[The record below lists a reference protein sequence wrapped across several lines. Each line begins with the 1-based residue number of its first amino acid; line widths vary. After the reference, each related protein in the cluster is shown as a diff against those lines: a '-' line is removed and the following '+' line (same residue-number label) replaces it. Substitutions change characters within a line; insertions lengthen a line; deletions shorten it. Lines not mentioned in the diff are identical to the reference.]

1 MRLAERLMRTT
12 RRQPAPALTLDS
24 AESTGSA
31 EFAERAVMHTDADGH
46 GRLRQDLDTPA
57 HPVSPVS
64 SVSQFGPAHPDT
76 SAAPAPDL
84 QVPRLG
90 ASGLNSLSHLS
101 ANGGT
106 AAFGLHADHGSA
118 ASSAAHPLHDTADTE
133 DADSA
138 PIPRVPVNDATLFR
152 AQRPEAAP
160 VAESVTAS
168 APRTDAPEAQ
178 TAQSGK
184 SRPLSRPAARPASAE
199 QTCDVTTLTLHGDH
213 YYEIRA
219 RLQDRLLEMMDL
231 AAAES
236 LSPDRLAAEI
246 SRLVEKLL
254 REEFRQAPLNAQE
267 QRQLVED
274 IRDEVMGLG
283 PLEPLLRDPTVNDI
297 LVNNYRMVYVERR
310 GKLIRVN
317 TRFLDD
323 DHLRKIID
331 RIVARIGRRVDEA
344 SPMVDARL
352 ADGSR
357 VNAIIPPLALDGP
370 SLSIRRFSK
379 DPLELE
385 DLIRFGAL
393 TPEMGEVLRGIVKA
407 RLNIIVSGG
416 TGSGKTT
423 MLNCLSR
430 FVPHDERIV
439 TIEDA
444 AELQLKQDHV
454 VRLETRPANIEGH
467 GQVTARDL
475 VKNCL
480 RMRPDRIIVGEVR
493 SGEVLDMLQAMNT
506 GHDGSLTT
514 IHANTPRDCLM
525 RLETMVAMAGLNIG
539 TLSLKRYISSAVD
552 VIIQVSRLADGSRK
566 MTSLSEI
573 TGMEGDAIT
582 MQDIFTFEQT
592 GVDENGK
599 VQGRFRSGGI
609 RPRFAPR
616 LAAMGIEL
624 GGALFDPGLSQ

>member
-12 RRQPAPALTLDS
+12 RRQPAPAPVPALTLDPV
-24 AESTGSA
+24 APPA
-31 EFAERAVMHTDADGH
+31 AHADADAC
-46 GRLRQDLDTPA
+46 GRLHLELD
-57 HPVSPVS
+57 
-64 SVSQFGPAHPDT
+64 GPDRD
-76 SAAPAPDL
+76 AAPAREP

-90 ASGLNSLSHLS
+90 ASGLNARSHLFP
-101 ANGGT
+101 N
-106 AAFGLHADHGSA
+106 AAAAPGLPNLTDGSA
-118 ASSAAHPLHDTADTE
+118 GSGPSAPLGGADGPDETGE
-133 DADSA
+133 A
-138 PIPRVPVNDATLFR
+138 PIPRVPVNAATLFR
-152 AQRPEAAP
+152 APRPE
-160 VAESVTAS
+160 S
-168 APRTDAPEAQ
+168 APMSEPATAPAPRVEPRADTAEAQ
-178 TAQSGK
+178 AAETPSAQPGK
-184 SRPLSRPAARPASAE
+184 ARPMARPAARPAHAE
-199 QTCDVTTLTLHGDH
+199 QVCDVTTLTLHGDH
-213 YYEIRA
+213 YYELRA
-219 RLQDRLLEMMDL
+219 RLQDRLLDMMDL

-236 LSPDRLAAEI
+236 LPPDRLAAEI
-246 SRLVEKLL
+246 ARLVEKLL

-267 QRQLVED
+267 QRRIVED

-297 LVNNYRMVYVERR
+297 LVNNHRMIYVERR
-310 GKLIRVN
+310 GKLLKVN

-467 GQVTARDL
+467 GEVTARDL

-525 RLETMVAMAGLNIG
+525 RLETMVAMAGLNIS

-592 GVDENGK
+592 GVDGDGK

-624 GGALFDPGLSQ
+624 GGALFDPSLSQ